1 MCLAVPLLPGA
12 NDKEALEVWKPCE
25 SGMSGTSETSG
36 TK

>member
-25 SGMSGTSETSG
+25 WNEWN
-36 TK
+36 K